1 MSSPLGFGLGNLAGN
16 ECPVVCRFS
25 DAGNGEVG
33 DTLGDRRRKSAEA
46 RNRGGVGTVGAAGSM
61 GI

>member
-25 DAGNGEVG
+25 DAGNGEAG
-33 DTLGDRRRKSAEA
+33 YRLGDRRRKSAEA
-46 RNRGGVGTVGAAGSM
+46 DLRLRSWDN
-61 GI
+61 